1 MVEALKTC
9 SCGRT
14 FTESQ
19 SSGDTC
25 FKCKVATIGFTWRG
39 VRDTR
44 ESFSNE
50 TIPERIR
57 ETESMAAAAGVN
69 VEPVGN
75 RWV

>member
-1 MVEALKTC
+1 MAETLKLC

-14 FTESQ
+14 FTDAQ

-25 FKCKVATIGFTWRG
+25 FKCKLATVGFTWRG

-44 ESFSNE
+44 ESFSTE

-57 ETESMAAAAGVN
+57 ETESMAAANGVE
-69 VEPVGN
+69 VEPVGT